1 MTDGDIGG
9 GGGGGGGGGVYEF
22 KIFLATVLF
31 LFLDPILME

>member
-9 GGGGGGGGGVYEF
+9 RGGGGGGSGVYEF

-31 LFLDPILME
+31 FVLDPILME